1 MLKINKILVLGM
13 IFIAVFL
20 ISLNTVEAK
29 GDSSCS
35 EGDTI
40 KDTCSSNPPG
50 MDCNIIECNCVAFH
64 CAWEKLN
71 YQDRNGLCHC
81 PNTCDDTKCDEYCT
95 EQGYGAGECLFKNSV
110 RSCNT
115 TLTGYDVDKDC
126 VCSHAGKYVQTGTY
140 ITPKLN
146 YTSLTTVGLISIDMS
161 TELVKFAKI
170 HISGYSNSTDGTTWN
185 NYIGAISND
194 SNLTLPNVVFGKY
207 FNVSFIL
214 YSTLDPTKTPNLT
227 SLTLVTT
234 PRLKTVV
241 QGPTTAKCWPTSV
254 SYNCT
259 YAKTLL
265 PTDRDFL
272 NPTGLVGKC
281 NSYNQTINNQKIF
294 AQNYTFVNAR
304 LNGTITYTEINY
316 TDNSNFTVNNNLC
329 SS

>member
-13 IFIAVFL
+13 IFVAIFL

-29 GDSSCS
+29 AASSCS

-40 KDTCSSNPPG
+40 KDTCSSNPSG
-50 MDCNIIECNCVAFH
+50 MDCNITECNCVAFH

-71 YQDRNGLCHC
+71 YQDRDGLCHC

-241 QGPTTAKCWPTSV
+241 QGPTVAKCGQIPEGMIYTCTSPFTTAYQNGPNQASGSIV
-254 SYNCT
+254 NCDNLGNNLT
-259 YAKTLL
+259 I
-265 PTDRDFL
+265 L
-272 NPTGLVGKC
+272 NT
-281 NSYNQTINNQKIF
+281 
-294 AQNYTFVNAR
+294 R
-304 LNGTITYTEINY
+304 LNSTEYRENNY
-316 TDNSNFTVNNNLC
+316 NDNFAAYVNNSKC
-329 SS
+329 SLP